1 MSPFHMLHILKQDLT
16 TKVTIPMIDTSH
28 LDQKGKQ
35 RKTKTKLPLLAVNIS
50 IILPGVQTM
59 ISAPR
64 FSSAI

>member
-1 MSPFHMLHILKQDLT
+1 MVMQFFFFGGGG
-16 TKVTIPMIDTSH
+16 
-28 LDQKGKQ
+28 QKDNYGIFFS
-35 RKTKTKLPLLAVNIS
+35 LPLLAVNMS